1 MPQVD
6 LRKIF
11 LASPSDVAQER
22 KYVEQ
27 VVQEINSTVALNQGL
42 RLEVVSSKNTYP
54 GYGSDG
60 QAILNQQIGNMEE
73 YDLVVFIMWNRIGTK
88 TPRAESGTVEEFKR
102 AVTARKKKSQ
112 LKIWLYFR
120 NAAANLNTE
129 EDLEQKK
136 EVLAFK
142 KKARRK
148 ALIRDYKQPVN
159 FRDRFRQDLLKWLSE
174 PVNGKTTS
182 TRSKKSSTTTGSA
195 TKSTYTK
202 NKNTAVTETKKSETK
217 TNNRSKS
224 NVTSQTKKPSSS
236 KSSSKKGSI
245 QIQSVTTSGQWLLLD
260 DHYYLAKSVSTDLD
274 GRIKIEI
281 ATDNLEE
288 QANLKDLKSDSDH
301 YQRPREINY
310 AHLQEASMAE
320 VKSVEFESGGT
331 RKNIFTIIIQTKK
344 NSQNDKERNIT
355 YGNVNGK
362 SLTSDDIAKIQAKI
376 LLLNDKSYKSFLS
389 NQYFWINSIITNCG
403 NMKLEKSIFPDL
415 WTKLNKQQEKFLRIA
430 RLSAVYHL
438 KITNVVE
445 HILEL
450 KLGPIE
456 NNRLSVKFRGQRKKI
471 DTNQKPK
478 IIEFKGDCYLK

>member
-11 LASPSDVAQER
+11 LASPSDVARER
-22 KYVEQ
+22 NYVEQ
-27 VVQEINSTVALNQGL
+27 VVDEINSTVVLNQDL

-73 YDLVVFIMWNRIGTK
+73 YDLVVFIMFNRIGTK
-88 TPRAESGTVEEFKR
+88 TPRAESGTVEEFDR
-102 AVTARKKKSQ
+102 AVKAQKNKSQ

-120 NAAANLNTE
+120 DAAANLNTE

-142 KKARRK
+142 KEVQRK
-148 ALIRDYKQPVN
+148 ALTHDYKQPAN

-217 TNNRSKS
+217 TNKRSKS
-224 NVTSQTKKPSSS
+224 NGTSQTKKPSSS
-236 KSSSKKGSI
+236 KSSSKKGS
-245 QIQSVTTSGQWLLLD
+245 IQSVTTSGQWLLLD
-260 DHYYLAKSVSTDLD
+260 DHYYLAKSVSIDSD

-281 ATDNLEE
+281 ATNNLEE
-288 QANLKDLKSDSDH
+288 QANLKNLKSNSDY
-301 YQRPREINY
+301 YQYPREINY
-310 AHLQEASMAE
+310 AYSQEASMAE
-320 VKSVEFESGGT
+320 VENFKFESSGT

-344 NSQNDKERNIT
+344 NSQNYNERNIT
-355 YGNVNGK
+355 CGNMNGK
-362 SLTSDDIAKIQAKI
+362 SLTSDDIAEIQAKI
-376 LLLNDKSYKSFLS
+376 LLLNDKSFLS
-389 NQYFWINSIITNCG
+389 NQDFWINSIITNCG

-415 WTKLNKQQEKFLRIA
+415 WTKLNKQKEKFLRIA
-430 RLSAVYHL
+430 RLSVVYHL
-438 KITNVVE
+438 KITNIVE

-456 NNRLSVKFRGQRKKI
+456 NNRLSVKFRGKRKKI
-471 DTNQKPK
+471 YMNQEPK
-478 IIEFKGDCYLK
+478 TIEFKGDCYLK

>member
-1 MPQVD
+1 M
-6 LRKIF
+6 
-11 LASPSDVAQER
+11 
-22 KYVEQ
+22 
-27 VVQEINSTVALNQGL
+27 
-42 RLEVVSSKNTYP
+42 
-54 GYGSDG
+54 
-60 QAILNQQIGNMEE
+60 
-73 YDLVVFIMWNRIGTK
+73 
-88 TPRAESGTVEEFKR
+88 
-102 AVTARKKKSQ
+102 
-112 LKIWLYFR
+112 
-120 NAAANLNTE
+120 
-129 EDLEQKK
+129 
-136 EVLAFK
+136 AFK

-195 TKSTYTK
+195 TKPTYTK

-236 KSSSKKGSI
+236 KSSSKKGSV
-245 QIQSVTTSGQWLLLD
+245 QSVTTSGQWLLLD
-260 DHYYLAKSVSTDLD
+260 DHYYLAKSFEIDSD

-281 ATDNLEE
+281 ATNNLEE
-288 QANLKDLKSDSDH
+288 QANLKNLKSNSDY
-301 YQRPREINY
+301 YQDQREINY
-310 AHLQEASMAE
+310 AYLEEASMAE
-320 VKSVEFESGGT
+320 VENLKFESSGT

-344 NSQNDKERNIT
+344 NSQNYNEQNIT
-355 YGNVNGK
+355 YGNMNGK
-362 SLTSDDIAKIQAKI
+362 SLTSDDLAEIQAKI

-389 NQYFWINSIITNCG
+389 NQYFSINSIITNCG

-415 WTKLNKQQEKFLRIA
+415 WTKLNKQKEKFLRIA

-438 KITNVVE
+438 KITNIVE

-450 KLGPIE
+450 KLGPIK
-456 NNRLSVKFRGQRKKI
+456 NNRLSVKFRGKRKKI
-471 DTNQKPK
+471 CRNQKPK